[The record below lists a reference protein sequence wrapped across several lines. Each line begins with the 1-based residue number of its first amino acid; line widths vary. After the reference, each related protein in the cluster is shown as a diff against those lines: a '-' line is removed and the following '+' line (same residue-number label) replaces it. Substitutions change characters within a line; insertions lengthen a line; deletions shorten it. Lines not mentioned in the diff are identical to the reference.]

1 VGGVCGGF
9 TPTDED
15 VFACDIR
22 VVLHLNIAGDNGD
35 ILLGV
40 DVKVAG
46 ADVAAC
52 PRVGGGGGS
61 FGVFGID

>member
-1 VGGVCGGF
+1 
-9 TPTDED
+9 
-15 VFACDIR
+15 
-22 VVLHLNIAGDNGD
+22 LHLNIAGDNGD